1 MQDIWYAVITLREQ
15 MRSEITTVTV
25 NKKLIY
31 RRERKRTMLS
41 DTEYFAK
48 SLKWFE
54 VTPWSTVPWS
64 PY

>member
-1 MQDIWYAVITLREQ
+1 

-48 SLKWFE
+48 SLK
-54 VTPWSTVPWS
+54 
-64 PY
+64 

>member
-1 MQDIWYAVITLREQ
+1 

-41 DTEYFAK
+41 VTEYFAK
-48 SLKWFE
+48 SLKSLE